1 MINFK
6 QTIHME
12 SKINRRN
19 WLKSGALMAAGLTFG
34 TGKWNAAGAH
44 TTATPAPLADRPVIK
59 ARLSANENPFGPSQK
74 ARKALIE
81 AIDGSY
87 MYPREYT
94 QQFKSM
100 IAKEE
105 GVTEEHILLGAGSSE
120 LLMAAALNYTLK
132 GGSGSSILSAD
143 PSYTSLM
150 RAASLYGSGWEKVPL
165 TKDYAHDLEAIEK
178 KVTDKTSL
186 VYICNPNNPTGTI
199 VPAAKL
205 ASFCEVV
212 SKKKPVFVDEAY
224 IDYVDN
230 PKKQS
235 MTEAVRKGQ
244 NVMVARTF
252 SKVHGFAGLRIGY
265 VVALPETVKELGKYC
280 TGGMNICATSV
291 RAAIAS
297 YTDTDHLNYAIKKN
311 AESKE
316 FLYKALKDTG
326 YSYIPSHTNFVLF
339 PLQMEGKR
347 FTEEMMK
354 RGVSIR
360 NWEFDDKQWC
370 RVSLGTMDEMKLFAE
385 AFKQLS

>member
-1 MINFK
+1 
-6 QTIHME
+6 ME
-12 SKINRRN
+12 TKINRRN
-19 WLKSGALMAAGLTFG
+19 WLKSGALMAAGLSLG
-34 TGKWNAAGAH
+34 TSKWNATEAH
-44 TTATPAPLADRPVIK
+44 TDAVLSPLADRPVIK
-59 ARLSANENPFGPSQK
+59 ARLSSNENPFGPSQK
-74 ARKALIE
+74 ARKALME
-81 AIDGSY
+81 AIDDSY

-120 LLMAAALNYTLK
+120 LLMASALNYTLK
-132 GGSGSSILSAD
+132 SGAGSSIISAD
-143 PSYTSLM
+143 PSYASLM
-150 RAASLYGSGWEKVPL
+150 RSASQYGSGWEKVAL
-165 TKDYAHDLEAIEK
+165 TKDYAHDLEAMEK
-178 KVTDKTSL
+178 KVSEKTSL

-212 SKKKPVFVDEAY
+212 AKKKPVFVDEAY

-235 MTEAVRKGQ
+235 MMEAVRKGQ
-244 NVMVARTF
+244 NVIVARTF

-265 VVALPETVKELGKYC
+265 VVALPETVKELSKYC
-280 TGGMNICATSV
+280 TGGMNVCATSV

-297 YTDTDHLNYAIKKN
+297 YTDADHLSYAIKKN
-311 AESKE
+311 AESRD
-316 FLYKALKDTG
+316 FLYKVLKDAG
-326 YSYIPSHTNFVLF
+326 YEYIPSHTNFVLF

-360 NWEFDDKQWC
+360 NWEFDNKQWC
-370 RVSLGTMDEMKLFAE
+370 RVSLGTMEQMQLFAG
-385 AFKQLS
+385 AFKELA